1 MNDKQRHH
9 ILCAVRS
16 RPGSEETASRAID
29 LALEQ
34 NARLTFFHALQARF
48 LDKFSA
54 RSSSRK
60 AAYEEL
66 AEMVEFSLTMLVEQA
81 HARGVEDVDFIM
93 RRGDFRQEF
102 LNLVDEIHVDIV
114 VVGRPRRTRGQRAL
128 SDEQINAFLAEL
140 EAKGVTIVN

>member
-1 MNDKQRHH
+1 MTEDQQHH

-16 RPGSEETASRAID
+16 RPGSEETADRAIE
-29 LALEQ
+29 LALEHE
-34 NARLTFFHALQARF
+34 ARLTFFHALQARF

-66 AEMVEFSLTMLVEQA
+66 AEMVEFSLSILVEQA
-81 HARGVEDVDFIM
+81 RARGVSEVEYIM
-93 RRGDFRQEF
+93 RQGDFRQEF
-102 LNLVDEIHVDIV
+102 LQLIDEIHVDMV

-128 SDEQINAFLAEL
+128 SDDQINAFLAEVR
-140 EAKGVTIVN
+140 AKGVTIVN